1 MTTQDVYVERAKAQL
16 DKWNAEI
23 RKMRA
28 DLKEAQGKGE
38 AELERQLDELKERRD
53 EAEGRLQEIGRA
65 SGAAWQDMIDGF
77 EKAWHAL
84 EDGMQKARSRY
95 AES

>member
-38 AELERQLDELKERRD
+38 DELERQLDELKERRD

-84 EDGMQKARSRY
+84 ENGMQKARDRY
-95 AES
+95 AGS